1 MNVLTP
7 IFTNSMWICR
17 YSRKKAMNSTATN
30 VGGWLASEMR
40 IYANGEFF
48 DKLPIDLQK
57 VIIDT

>member
-1 MNVLTP
+1 
-7 IFTNSMWICR
+7 
-17 YSRKKAMNSTATN
+17 MNSTATN